1 MPLQFHPQSIYYSLR
16 TFVLGLRE
24 SAGRAV
30 AEYSRSKQAAEAGIK
45 AALEAA
51 AGDMQSEC
59 STQACMCTTAAW
71 YCSVKLDRQGCCS

>member
-1 MPLQFHPQSIYYSLR
+1 VLFALQNHPQSIYYSLR

-30 AEYSRSKQAAEAGIK
+30 AEYSRAKQSAEAGLK

-51 AGDMQSEC
+51 AGDMQS
-59 STQACMCTTAAW
+59 A
-71 YCSVKLDRQGCCS
+71 